1 VVLPAVTLVT
11 AGVVTVGT
19 AFACPGSSAPVSATS
34 AAAPR
39 GGVVVVT
46 PVRTS
51 DTITP
56 SAADAAAIARAVKAS
71 PYTSAV
77 PANQY
82 EVTGTVL
89 ASSDPTWAYT
99 ELHPTVEDVD
109 RAEGVLH
116 RTSSGGWE
124 LVQLGTY
131 ELGCGVAP
139 SAVLRDFH
147 LECPPPDADAPADPA
162 ATGTARTA

>member
-1 VVLPAVTLVT
+1 
-11 AGVVTVGT
+11 
-19 AFACPGSSAPVSATS
+19 
-34 AAAPR
+34 
-39 GGVVVVT
+39 VVT

-56 SAADAAAIARAVKAS
+56 SAADTAAIARAVKAS

-116 RTSSGGWE
+116 RGTGGWE

-139 SAVLRDFH
+139 DAVLHDFR
-147 LECPPPDADAPADPA
+147 LECPPPDADAPAAPDADASAAPDATTATTAPA
-162 ATGTARTA
+162 AEPARSA

>member
-1 VVLPAVTLVT
+1 M
-11 AGVVTVGT
+11 
-19 AFACPGSSAPVSATS
+19 ATS
-34 AAAPR
+34 
-39 GGVVVVT
+39 
-46 PVRTS
+46 VRES
-51 DTITP
+51 DTVPP
-56 SAADAAAIARAVKAS
+56 SAADAAAIVRAVKAS

-116 RTSSGGWE
+116 RGTGGWE

-139 SAVLRDFH
+139 EAVLRDFR
-147 LECPPPDADAPADPA
+147 LACPPPDAAPEADAPAAPDAAPA
-162 ATGTARTA
+162 TEPARSA